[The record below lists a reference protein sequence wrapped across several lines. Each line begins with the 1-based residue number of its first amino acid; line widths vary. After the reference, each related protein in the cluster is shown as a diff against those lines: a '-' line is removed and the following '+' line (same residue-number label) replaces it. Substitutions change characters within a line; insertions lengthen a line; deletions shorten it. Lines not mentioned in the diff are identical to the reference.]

1 MEFARVLA
9 PLHAACPEQ
18 REVLRAASFCSGA
31 EICPRLSLSAMVLGR
46 ERADAEEETHLEARL
61 AELGLAQELAMLPDG
76 VATYLSEET
85 WSEMSQKLRVALRM
99 LSLAQSPSDVL
110 FVDWGMV
117 GSVEK
122 EAATRLL
129 AMLDDRIVFLVS
141 RDGRVECEWAGG
153 FVVSEDEEVIGVGDA
168 RWWGAILPYRR
179 ERVPPRRADAGLDDE
194 DDEDDM

>member
-1 MEFARVLA
+1 
-9 PLHAACPEQ
+9 
-18 REVLRAASFCSGA
+18 
-31 EICPRLSLSAMVLGR
+31 MVLGR
-46 ERADAEEETHLEARL
+46 ENPGAEEGAHLEARL
-61 AELGLAQELAMLPDG
+61 AELGFAQELAMLPDG
-76 VATYLSEET
+76 IATYLSEET
-85 WSEMSQKLRVALRM
+85 WSGMSQKLRVALRI

-122 EAATRLL
+122 EATTRLL
-129 AMLDDRIVFLVS
+129 ALLDDRIVFLVS

-168 RWWGAILPYRR
+168 GWWEAILPYRR
-179 ERVPPRRADAGLDDE
+179 ERVPARRDAGLDDE